1 MSFNNIPYL
10 HVYKASA
17 GSGKTHQLTG
27 QYIRLL
33 FSADNNFNHILAVTF
48 TNKATDEMKSR
59 IVKELHN
66 LAVGEESG
74 YLNDLKSEFGRSEK
88 EIRNRSQH
96 ILRSILHNYSNFSI
110 STIDSFF
117 QQTMRAFTREMG
129 ITGGYKVEVD
139 NRSFLPEIVDLML
152 NELDQPGNEDLMR
165 WLLDFMNDRIED
177 NKTWKINDDIV
188 NLSGNLF
195 DERFI
200 TLSEPIQDQISDKNL
215 LKAYKENLFAI
226 IRNYEEKIVALGERG
241 LSIIESHGLSYSDF
255 KGKSSSQFKR
265 FNDWANGEMPELKTT
280 FIDFAN
286 NVESWY
292 IKSTP
297 PDIINK
303 IESAYSDGL
312 NDCVNEAIA
321 LYNNCTNYVTA
332 KEILRFFNTLGILS
346 DVNNRLQAYRR
357 DSNMIF
363 LSDTTELLNKIIADS
378 DSPFVYEKIGSR
390 LNHFMI
396 DEFQDTSTMQW
407 NNFRPLLQES
417 LASGNYNLIVGDVK
431 QSIYRW
437 RNSDWRLLEDQL
449 EKDFSAPSIQQHVL
463 DTNWR
468 SDGHIVT
475 FNNKFFEEAA
485 TALQAVYNGTDEE
498 ILEDKDLSEKI
509 SNVYSQLT
517 QQVAPIKDVNAGRVT
532 INFIEKEKG
541 IKWQD
546 VALKELTKT
555 LENLQDEGFRL
566 KDIAILVR
574 DGKEGILVSER
585 LLQYK
590 SENRCSKYKF
600 DFISNEALLLK
611 NSMVIKVVDALLKYI
626 NNPHEKTKQF
636 LAIYEYLRFTST
648 KSELDTYDNYMEQY
662 NEESVEKLDK
672 MLSQII
678 SLPLYEL
685 TEALFDLLK
694 ENLAS
699 TDTVYIQAFLDLV
712 NEYTARKTADLDG
725 FLMWWD
731 EAKEKKSLFSP
742 EDQDAIQ
749 LMTIHKS
756 KGLQFGAVILPFADW
771 TFEPDYM
778 RSPILWCKPEVEP
791 FNELGIV
798 PVKYVKS
805 LTNTIFKREY
815 LYEKLFMFIDNLN
828 LLYVAFT
835 RPKHRLIVNTP
846 NPGNFNEI
854 KRVSQLL
861 RHSVNTSV
869 LGDALEEKEE
879 KQDKNES
886 EAEQLEKKM
895 LTFNYGEPIKEV
907 ESVESDKGSKGDN
920 DDKVDLE
927 QQATLNKWE
936 SIPFRNRLKMRLS
949 GIGYFTD
956 DGSRDFGT
964 LMHNIVS
971 EINTLDDLDGALER
985 RLLSGEL
992 TSEDKHN
999 LYDELRKSLSLPQV
1013 IDWYSGNYR
1022 VLNEQEVLHP
1032 SMSFIRP
1039 DRVMIKNG
1047 EVIVVDYKF
1056 GELVESK
1063 YVKQVQRYLK
1073 SIRGM
1078 GYDNVKG
1085 YLFYVK
1091 LHKVVK
1097 V

>member
-1 MSFNNIPYL
+1 
-10 HVYKASA
+10 
-17 GSGKTHQLTG
+17 
-27 QYIRLL
+27 
-33 FSADNNFNHILAVTF
+33 
-48 TNKATDEMKSR
+48 
-59 IVKELHN
+59 
-66 LAVGEESG
+66 
-74 YLNDLKSEFGRSEK
+74 
-88 EIRNRSQH
+88 
-96 ILRSILHNYSNFSI
+96 
-110 STIDSFF
+110 
-117 QQTMRAFTREMG
+117 
-129 ITGGYKVEVD
+129 
-139 NRSFLPEIVDLML
+139 
-152 NELDQPGNEDLMR
+152 
-165 WLLDFMNDRIED
+165 
-177 NKTWKINDDIV
+177 
-188 NLSGNLF
+188 
-195 DERFI
+195 
-200 TLSEPIQDQISDKNL
+200 
-215 LKAYKENLFAI
+215 
-226 IRNYEEKIVALGERG
+226 
-241 LSIIESHGLSYSDF
+241 
-255 KGKSSSQFKR
+255 
-265 FNDWANGEMPELKTT
+265 
-280 FIDFAN
+280 
-286 NVESWY
+286 
-292 IKSTP
+292 
-297 PDIINK
+297 
-303 IESAYSDGL
+303 
-312 NDCVNEAIA
+312 
-321 LYNNCTNYVTA
+321 
-332 KEILRFFNTLGILS
+332 
-346 DVNNRLQAYRR
+346 
-357 DSNMIF
+357 
-363 LSDTTELLNKIIADS
+363 
-378 DSPFVYEKIGSR
+378 
-390 LNHFMI
+390 
-396 DEFQDTSTMQW
+396 
-407 NNFRPLLQES
+407 
-417 LASGNYNLIVGDVK
+417 
-431 QSIYRW
+431 
-437 RNSDWRLLEDQL
+437 
-449 EKDFSAPSIQQHVL
+449 
-463 DTNWR
+463 
-468 SDGHIVT
+468 
-475 FNNKFFEEAA
+475 
-485 TALQAVYNGTDEE
+485 
-498 ILEDKDLSEKI
+498 
-509 SNVYSQLT
+509 
-517 QQVAPIKDVNAGRVT
+517 
-532 INFIEKEKG
+532 
-541 IKWQD
+541 
-546 VALKELTKT
+546 
-555 LENLQDEGFRL
+555 
-566 KDIAILVR
+566 
-574 DGKEGILVSER
+574 
-585 LLQYK
+585 
-590 SENRCSKYKF
+590 
-600 DFISNEALLLK
+600 
-611 NSMVIKVVDALLKYI
+611 
-626 NNPHEKTKQF
+626 
-636 LAIYEYLRFTST
+636 
-648 KSELDTYDNYMEQY
+648 
-662 NEESVEKLDK
+662 
-672 MLSQII
+672 II

-712 NEYTARKTADLDG
+712 NEYAARKTADLDG
-725 FLMWWD
+725 FLVWWD

-1039 DRVMIKNG
+1039 DRVMINNG

-1056 GELVESK
+1056 GDLVESK